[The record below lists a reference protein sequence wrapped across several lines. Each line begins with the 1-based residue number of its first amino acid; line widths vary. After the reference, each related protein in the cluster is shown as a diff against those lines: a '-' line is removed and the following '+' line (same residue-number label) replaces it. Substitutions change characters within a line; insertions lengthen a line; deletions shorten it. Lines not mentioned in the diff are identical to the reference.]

1 MDTLLSVIDFDYPF
15 CDAREKT
22 MYYHVLYWDYLHR
35 EGVFLRPQSEDTGE
49 LTTVIDPASITRM
62 ASSHPD
68 NRETTMYGRHDK
80 HDGKPPKIKRSRT
93 KTDKPKHPI
102 EQVMLFVMLAVSI
115 VFLAGTVPLLW
126 FMPVSEPEDMIVR
139 PILTGL
145 IGVAAVSADI
155 PAWIYFAR
163 WRRNLCKSQ
172 I

>member
-1 MDTLLSVIDFDYPF
+1 M
-15 CDAREKT
+15 
-22 MYYHVLYWDYLHR
+22 
-35 EGVFLRPQSEDTGE
+35 RPQSEDTVE

-68 NRETTMYGRHDK
+68 NRETTMYGRHGK

-102 EQVMLFVMLAVSI
+102 EQVMPIIMLAVSI
-115 VFLAGTVPLLW
+115 VFLVGMILALW
-126 FMPVSEPEDMIVR
+126 FMPVSEPENMIVC

-155 PAWIYFAR
+155 PAWVYFSR
-163 WRRNLCKSQ
+163 WRRDS
-172 I
+172 

>member
-1 MDTLLSVIDFDYPF
+1 M
-15 CDAREKT
+15 
-22 MYYHVLYWDYLHR
+22 
-35 EGVFLRPQSEDTGE
+35 RPQSEDTVE

-68 NRETTMYGRHDK
+68 NRETTMCGRHGK

-102 EQVMLFVMLAVSI
+102 EQVMPIIMLAVSI
-115 VFLAGTVPLLW
+115 VFLVGMILALW
-126 FMPVSEPEDMIVR
+126 FMPVSEPENMIVR

-155 PAWIYFAR
+155 PAWVYFSR
-163 WRRNLCKSQ
+163 WRRDS
-172 I
+172 

>member
-1 MDTLLSVIDFDYPF
+1 M
-15 CDAREKT
+15 
-22 MYYHVLYWDYLHR
+22 
-35 EGVFLRPQSEDTGE
+35 RPQSEDTVE

-62 ASSHPD
+62 ASSRPD
-68 NRETTMYGRHDK
+68 NRETTMYGRHGK
-80 HDGKPPKIKRSRT
+80 HDSKPPKIKKSQA
-93 KTDKPKHPI
+93 DKPKHPI
-102 EQVMLFVMLAVSI
+102 EQVMPFVMLAVSI
-115 VFLAGTVPLLW
+115 VFLAGMVPLLW

-145 IGVAAVSADI
+145 IGVAAVSANI

>member
-49 LTTVIDPASITRM
+49 LTTVINPASITRM

-68 NRETTMYGRHDK
+68 NRETTMYGRHGK

-102 EQVMLFVMLAVSI
+102 EQGHAIRHARRKYCCL
-115 VFLAGTVPLLW
+115 GW
-126 FMPVSEPEDMIVR
+126 N
-139 PILTGL
+139 
-145 IGVAAVSADI
+145 GVASLVHAGFGTRGYDCPTYSDWLDWCGGGFRRHSGLDI
-155 PAWIYFAR
+155 FRPLASEFM
-163 WRRNLCKSQ
+163 
-172 I
+172 